1 MGRRRPRP
9 ISSDSSRTPIS
20 ALFTPSES
28 LLCPRTFSWPGVS
41 VVSELKFLKAEERV
55 LELKKEKTT
64 KTHTHKNAFNLHFLM
79 QKTAG
84 NTLLHANPFLCFPFL
99 SSKFSL

>member
-55 LELKKEKTT
+55 LELNKEKTT

-79 QKTAG
+79 QKNCRQYAV
-84 NTLLHANPFLCFPFL
+84 ACKP
-99 SSKFSL
+99 FSLLPVFVF